1 MRHGM
6 SMRPSTALARLLF
19 SSTLIPLNEEQC
31 KILPGKNI
39 FFRFLFYTM
48 QK

>member
-1 MRHGM
+1 M
-6 SMRPSTALARLLF
+6 SMRPSTALARLFF

-39 FFRFLFYTM
+39 FFDFYHGFFI
-48 QK
+48 

>member
-1 MRHGM
+1 M
-6 SMRPSTALARLLF
+6 SMRPSTALARLFF

-39 FFRFLFYTM
+39 FFDFYSIRC
-48 QK
+48 KNEGV